1 MADPTT
7 TAPTA
12 GPAPM
17 TARLEITIKF
27 TAIPE
32 TAPGPNGWKTFALDA
47 GGRIVRVTVRP
58 KMWAKL
64 EDGAKAWP
72 QWTAVMRGKFGAV
85 TAEGFELA
93 DPVLEVFERK
103 EKPQKEADP
112 SQSATAKQL

>member
-7 TAPTA
+7 TAPTT
-12 GPAPM
+12 GLTP
-17 TARLEITIKF
+17 TAAKLEILLKF
-27 TAIPE
+27 SALPE

-58 KMWAKL
+58 KLWAKL

-72 QWTAVMRGKFGAV
+72 LWTAVVRGKFGAM

-93 DPVLEVFERK
+93 DPILEVFERK
-103 EKPQKEADP
+103 EKPQKEAVP
-112 SQSATAKQL
+112 SQGEATKQP